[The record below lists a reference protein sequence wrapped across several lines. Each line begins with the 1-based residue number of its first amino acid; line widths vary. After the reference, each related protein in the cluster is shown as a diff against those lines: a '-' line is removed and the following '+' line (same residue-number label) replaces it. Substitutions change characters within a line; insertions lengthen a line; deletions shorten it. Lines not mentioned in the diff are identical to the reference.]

1 MLKIALISDIHFGK
15 FARTK
20 EFAVP
25 GQSVSG
31 ETKGEAP
38 LCEGLIEILKE
49 QQVQYIFIS
58 GDLTSTA
65 SPHEFYYC
73 SKKIASIADRA
84 GVEKDNIIWTVGNHD
99 VDWEITRLSD
109 SYSADDTY
117 YDIIKESYRKIAANA
132 AYFSTDGFCKLAK
145 AGGVPLSGIRET
157 EHFIVFVLNSA
168 LYCTHDQEFSHGKI
182 SIEQLSWLE
191 SAVKQYEDDKRWKIV
206 LMHHHPQNYTY
217 PTPGVDISALE
228 DGSEFMQLVGQY
240 GIDLILHGHRH
251 HPYAVTKIES
261 HWKKPAT
268 FICSGSL
275 TVNAEQRSG
284 GEIPNTF
291 HIIELTDTV
300 GILNL
305 FNYEYSSAVGWRPFV
320 SDDKKTPLDAKMMF
334 GKVVDFETKKKK
346 IEELGN
352 FSGKDRILEWQNLD
366 EILRFCRYDDIN
378 NLISKILSSRYNI
391 CGKFPAIVCLLKKG
405 E

>member
-15 FARTK
+15 YARTK
-20 EFAVP
+20 EFAAP
-25 GQSVSG
+25 GQSISG
-31 ETKGEAP
+31 ETEGEAP

-73 SKKIASIADRA
+73 SEKIASIADRA
-84 GVEKDNIIWTVGNHD
+84 GIDKANIIWAVGNHD
-99 VDWEITRLSD
+99 IDWNITSLANSYSSDD
-109 SYSADDTY
+109 SY
-117 YDIIKESYRKIAANA
+117 DIVKESYRKIAASA
-132 AYFSTDGFCKLAK
+132 AHFSANSFCKLSQ
-145 AGGVPLSGIRET
+145 AGSAPLSGIRET
-157 EHFIVFVLNSA
+157 DHFIVFVLNTA
-168 LYCTHDQEFSHGKI
+168 LYCTHDQKFSHGKI
-182 SIEQLSWLE
+182 SVEQLNWFE
-191 SAVKQYEDDKRWKIV
+191 SAVKQYEGDKRWKIV

-217 PTPGVDISALE
+217 PTPIVDISALE
-228 DGSEFMQLVGQY
+228 DGSEFMQLVGQH

-261 HWKKPAT
+261 HWKRPAT

-275 TVNAEQRSG
+275 TVNAEHRSS

-305 FNYEYSSAVGWRPFV
+305 FNYEYNSAVGWRPLV
-320 SDDKKTPLDAKMMF
+320 TDDNKTPMDAKMMF

-352 FSGKDRILEWQNLD
+352 FSGDNRILEWQNLD
-366 EILRFCRYDDIN
+366 ELLRFCRYGDIN
-378 NLISKILSSRYNI
+378 NMISRILSSRYNI
-391 CGKFPAIVCLLKKG
+391 CGEFPATVCLLKKG